1 MIDETCIQG
10 CERSASITNLK
21 GDTLF
26 IEKTRGNYHS
36 IYHEKRFL
44 NTDIISDLPGMFS
57 SFFIDLMET
66 GTTTKTNVDKTA
78 LIQHFENIILG
89 VPEADQE
96 LKRSIF
102 PTTHAQYLK
111 GI

>member
-1 MIDETCIQG
+1 MIDGSCIQG
-10 CERSASITNLK
+10 CEKYDSITNMK
-21 GDTLF
+21 GDKLF
-26 IEKTRGNYHS
+26 IEKPRGNYQS

-44 NTDIISDLPGMFS
+44 NTDIIRDLPGMFS

-66 GTTTKTNVDKTA
+66 STTTKMNVDKTA
-78 LIQHFENIILG
+78 LIQLFENLIDGI
-89 VPEADQE
+89 PEADQE

-102 PTTHAQYLK
+102 PTTHAQYVN